1 MGIGVLCL
9 GATAVLWVA
18 VGAVV
23 SSSAKKGLNLAFIQG
38 MTGVLLILPAIPAF
52 FLGDISISKAA
63 LIALPAAGVLNYA
76 VFFLMQKAMAA
87 GPSGLTWAMVQSS
100 FVMPFLMGT
109 IFFREPCS
117 LFRGIGIAVLIASM
131 FLMGLSGKKED
142 SGRGEKRVWLLF
154 TFGSYLTAGLCQ
166 CCCTLPSYFVTEQSA
181 GIANMLCRVG
191 VNFTGA
197 VLAFLFQGLCNHK
210 DFSGKGCRQGTAI
223 FAASTLAA
231 TCCLFVGLDRMTAA
245 GAGAVGYPVVMGLN
259 ITAFLIYTSFRLKER
274 LSLASLLSV
283 LLCLSGIVL
292 LTIKF

>member
-117 LFRGIGIAVLIASM
+117 LFRGIGIAVLISSM
-131 FLMGLSGKKED
+131 FLMGLSGKKGD
-142 SGRGEKRVWLLF
+142 SGQGEKRVWLLF

-210 DFSGKGCRQGTAI
+210 DFSGKGCWQGTAV